1 MLSDLIMRSNA
12 LFGGLLKPVPQ
23 EALSSWLVRG
33 GQSKNYL
40 PFLRAMDCLKRHDVQ
55 DADIALTAKVEE
67 VLSKTFGLP
76 IECLRQSFP
85 VLGDW
90 LKIPP
95 FRRNQ
100 FCEHCLYD
108 DFRSGRQPSLRST
121 WFYWWFTVCPVHG
134 CLLIDNPTLPISKSG
149 ISASDA
155 LFNLLQWGGLMDRYG
170 HAPWY
175 TQKSFA
181 SWWRRYLSWAPF
193 KKLRTMALCFQN
205 WYLASIKREEFV
217 IGSVKIK
224 ATIDEWQLF
233 MGDLLAVIG
242 KKRSYPFDRKSYIA
256 RLLDLKSWSTLS
268 SSFSPVVGCEP
279 FLCADIGEHS
289 PNIRMAMFALLGLFL
304 KLPGCIRVWQLGRKS
319 MLDDSYIERF
329 WRGMHSDAE
338 RQPSYLQ
345 WLKKRAV
352 GWNPLIAEHFRY
364 LLNDSPRRA

>member
-155 LFNLLQWGGLMDRYG
+155 LFNLLQWGGADGSL
-170 HAPWY
+170 
-175 TQKSFA
+175 
-181 SWWRRYLSWAPF
+181 WAC
-193 KKLRTMALCFQN
+193 ALVYAKIFCF
-205 WYLASIKREEFV
+205 LV
-217 IGSVKIK
+217 
-224 ATIDEWQLF
+224 ATVL
-233 MGDLLAVIG
+233 
-242 KKRSYPFDRKSYIA
+242 
-256 RLLDLKSWSTLS
+256 
-268 SSFSPVVGCEP
+268 VVGAVQKTANYGIVFSELV
-279 FLCADIGEHS
+279 FGVNKA
-289 PNIRMAMFALLGLFL
+289 
-304 KLPGCIRVWQLGRKS
+304 
-319 MLDDSYIERF
+319 
-329 WRGMHSDAE
+329 RGVCY
-338 RQPSYLQ
+338 RQ
-345 WLKKRAV
+345 R
-352 GWNPLIAEHFRY
+352 
-364 LLNDSPRRA
+364 